1 MRLVVKT
8 TYYSAI
14 ISNDDVM
21 CFSRYGN
28 SLVLVGSQDMRE
40 KALIPPDRDPSLS
53 HLSDIQYCLLEVL
66 GRSRQYGMFRTDLTK
81 KFLKIDAR
89 STFHH
94 VKLLAKAGFL
104 VVKVRRT
111 FKYLFYFSSPLSPH
125 PYVSL
130 SESTCV
136 AQESLT
142 DCSCCLSLSVCS
154 RKLV

>member
-1 MRLVVKT
+1 
-8 TYYSAI
+8 
-14 ISNDDVM
+14 M

-111 FKYLFYFSSPLSPH
+111 CKYLLFFISSFSS
-125 PYVSL
+125 SL
-130 SESTCV
+130 CLFV
-136 AQESLT
+136 RKHV
-142 DCSCCLSLSVCS
+142 CCPRITHRLFMSSFSVGLLP
-154 RKLV
+154 KVGLK